1 MTIGT
6 AIVVAHPIAG
16 CETENARFMED
27 NALALWAHTDDEL
40 TAKVADLLCHPE
52 KRAEMIA
59 KQHEKIDPDCARKIA
74 DILIRRT
81 NEMMGRKTPDA

>member
-1 MTIGT
+1 MADNVWAG
-6 AIVVAHPIAG
+6 VAQAG
-16 CETENARFMED
+16 EEV
-27 NALALWAHTDDEL
+27 
-40 TAKVADLLCHPE
+40 TAKVAELLRHRE

-59 KQHEKIDPDCARKIA
+59 KQHERMDADCGRKIA

>member
-40 TAKVADLLCHPE
+40 TAKVADLLRHPE
-52 KRAEMIA
+52 KRAEM
-59 KQHEKIDPDCARKIA
+59 
-74 DILIRRT
+74 LLSSTRRL
-81 NEMMGRKTPDA
+81 TPTVRGKSPTS